1 MILPEWRGVEAEL
14 TANLAHEFSN
24 LLREVRK
31 RHVGKGPE
39 QVTTRFVGPWAVC
52 ELRGN
57 LTIVEKFISRSP
69 EGKRMIKDT
78 RTTFIKELYQDANL
92 RAEFENLVGAQMI
105 TLYVDFDVDADT
117 GMTVYVFDRI
127 LGSE

>member
-1 MILPEWRGVEAEL
+1 MSSSH
-14 TANLAHEFSN
+14 LAHEFSN

-39 QVTTRFVGPWAVC
+39 QVTTRFVGSWAIC

-57 LTIVEKFISRSP
+57 LTLVEKFINRSP

-78 RTTFIKELYQDANL
+78 RTTFIKELYQDLNL
-92 RAEFENLVGAQMI
+92 RAEFEQLVGAKMV
-105 TLYVDFDVDADT
+105 TLFVDFDVDLDM
-117 GMTVYVFDRI
+117 GMTVYVFDRTI
-127 LGSE
+127 HME

>member
-1 MILPEWRGVEAEL
+1 MSPG
-14 TANLAHEFSN
+14 NLAHEFSN

-57 LTIVEKFISRSP
+57 LTTVEKFINHSLD
-69 EGKRMIKDT
+69 GKRIIKDT
-78 RTTFIKELYQDANL
+78 RTTFIKELYEDPRL
-92 RAEFENLVGAQMI
+92 CAEFENLVDAKMVAVF
-105 TLYVDFDVDADT
+105 VDFDVERDI
-117 GMTVYVFDRI
+117 GMTVYVFDRPI
-127 LGSE
+127 EGGECK

>member
-1 MILPEWRGVEAEL
+1 MKG
-14 TANLAHEFSN
+14 TNLAHEFSN

-39 QVTTRFVGPWAVC
+39 QVTTRFVGPWAIC

-57 LTIVEKFISRSP
+57 LTLVEKFINRSP

-78 RTTFIKELYQDANL
+78 RTTFIKEIYQDPDL
-92 RAEFENLVGAQMI
+92 RAEFENLVGAKMV
-105 TLYVDFDVDADT
+105 TLFVDFDVDLDM
-117 GMTVYVFDRI
+117 GMTVYVFDRPI
-127 LGSE
+127 EVHEPQNKP

>member
-1 MILPEWRGVEAEL
+1 M